1 MLFPV
6 VRVPEMLVLYRLRYV
21 VISALLAAFPA
32 LGEDVPSL
40 IRLDEQDLPVSV
52 RSVLK
57 VRNLPESSLSLY
69 VENLDTG
76 DVLLSWNEAEPR
88 NPASVM
94 KLVTTLVALDRLGPA
109 YTWKTEIYGIGT
121 INGDTLEGD
130 LLLKGY
136 GDPFLVTE
144 RVWQMLRTLRLTG
157 LRRITGDLLL
167 DDSYFQVADHDPA
180 AFDHQPLRAYNVEP
194 NALMMNFKVA
204 RFYFHP
210 DPNGTGVVIR
220 MDPELDNL
228 DVVNQLSV
236 RTGSCRGYQRGIAIV
251 PNENYDRFTFT
262 GRFPR
267 GCDVYAM
274 DRAALS
280 HNGFAYGLF
289 RSIWRELGGEF
300 DGGWKNAAPVIAQDP
315 LLTFDSLSLAEVI
328 RKVNKHSNNVM
339 ARQLLYTI
347 AAEAH
352 GSPATEDGGR
362 QAIIEWFE
370 ERGLDYSNLSL
381 DNGAG
386 LSRTSRMSARQMA
399 ELLKYAYRQP
409 YMPEYLSSMSLPGLD
424 GTMSRRFREDSL
436 TGRAHIK
443 TGSLDDVN
451 AIAGYVQAKSG
462 ARYAVVS
469 MQNHTEVHRGPGEEV
484 QEALLRWLYEH

>member
-1 MLFPV
+1 MS
-6 VRVPEMLVLYRLRYV
+6 VLSRLKFLL
-21 VISALLAAFPA
+21 IPALLAAVPA
-32 LGEDVPSL
+32 LPEDAPSV
-40 IRLDEQDLPVSV
+40 IRLDEHDLPVNV

-57 VRNLPESSLSLY
+57 VRKLPEASLSLY

-109 YTWKTEIYGIGT
+109 YTWKTEIYAIGD
-121 INGDTLEGD
+121 IKGDTLEGD

-144 RVWQMLRTLRLTG
+144 RVWQMFRNLRLTG
-157 LRRITGDLLL
+157 LRKITGDLLL
-167 DDSYFQVADHDPA
+167 DDSYFNVAEHDPA
-180 AFDHQPLRAYNVEP
+180 AFDRQPLRAYNVEP

-204 RFYFHP
+204 RFYFQP
-210 DPNGTGVVIR
+210 EGDGTGVVIR
-220 MDPELDNL
+220 MYPQLDNL
-228 DVVNQLSV
+228 EVVNQLST

-251 PNENYDRFTFT
+251 PNENYNRFTFT
-262 GRFPR
+262 GRFPQ
-267 GCDVYAM
+267 GCDIYAM
-274 DRAALS
+274 DRAAMS
-280 HNGFAYGLF
+280 HNAFVYGLF
-289 RSIWRELGGEF
+289 QSIWRELGGEF
-300 DGGWKNAAPVIAQDP
+300 DGGWKNASPAVAKDP
-315 LLTFDSLSLAEVI
+315 LLIFDSLPLADII

-347 AAEAH
+347 AAESH
-352 GSPATEDGGR
+352 GSPATEDAGR
-362 QAIIEWFE
+362 RAIIEWFD
-370 ERGLDYSNLSL
+370 ERGLDYANISL

-451 AIAGYVQAKSG
+451 AIAGYVQTKSG

-484 QEALLRWLYEH
+484 QEALLRWLYDH